1 MDLIEFFLKWKFI
14 KGFTNFSFVS
24 YFLCSIFLSSTK
36 IFIWMKMKKKLR
48 KASSFYSFNGFVNG
62 EFWQE
67 KKSSC
72 VCVCYV
78 SIHTIYMLMM
88 MTTFDETWNL
98 KSSNALQAS
107 LLFFQ
112 VSRRDL
118 VLKQFLLLLLL
129 FLIKHTHINILFKVF
144 DFDFYFFSLS
154 FDGFDQN
161 DRNFFLS
168 FSSFI
173 S

>member
-1 MDLIEFFLKWKFI
+1 MKIHQRIYKFFFRFLFLMFHFLIIDKNFHMDE
-14 KGFTNFSFVS
+14 NE
-24 YFLCSIFLSSTK
+24 
-36 IFIWMKMKKKLR
+36 KKKLR

-144 DFDFYFFSLS
+144 DFDFCFFSLS

-168 FSSFI
+168 FLSFI